1 MKKEKQTIIFFL
13 SLVLVLQLFIYAP
26 HVGKGFVTDD
36 FVWLGNVIFHGSVDY
51 LKPFSITPGFYRPL
65 VSLTFGLQYQ
75 LHGLDPGPYGW
86 FNLILHLV
94 NILLVYRL
102 LSSIEI
108 SRAYALPV
116 AILFAFNTKGPAMAV
131 GWISGRTTLLFTLF
145 TLLSLY
151 LYLKAKQQAPQ
162 HPRRLFLYVL
172 AAMTYLAALLSKETA
187 VAVPVFVFLASF
199 FIRGKKDKRIQTAF
213 QSMLVFLIPLVFY
226 GFLRLSSN
234 AITPFNAPDFY
245 RFTLAPTVI
254 LRNLWE
260 YITRAGM
267 LDFSIA
273 VWLLVVLLFTRKR
286 IKTMEAIDRTLLA
299 AGAGWFLCFL
309 LPTLFVPVRSDIY
322 VYVPQVGLHLMLLP
336 IIFYLWRQTVSSI
349 KKRINRVI
357 VLFPIGVLILVCIG
371 FLMAAAEANAK
382 KGNSSAV
389 FTRQVVQAAS
399 TMEVETYIFIV
410 DTHANQGLSPSR
422 TVSYGFPWLLHLY
435 YPDKYFTG
443 EIILPRRVSQ
453 IKCKE
458 GIFNFFFR
466 ANGELVGPFNC
477 AGLRY
482 LITLSNP
489 YISSLE
495 KHQKQEKP
503 GSKRPHSL
511 KKRKLRLKR
520 LKLKRKV

>member
-1 MKKEKQTIIFFL
+1 MKKEKQKIIFFL

-36 FVWLGNVIFHGSVDY
+36 FVWLGNVIFHGNVDY
-51 LKPFSITPGFYRPL
+51 LKPFTITTGFYRPL

-75 LHGLDPGPYGW
+75 FHGLDPGPYGW
-86 FNLILHLV
+86 FNLLLHLV

-102 LSSIEI
+102 LFSIEI
-108 SRAYALPV
+108 SRVYALPA

-151 LYLKAKQQAPQ
+151 LYLKAKQQVPQ

-187 VAVPVFVFLASF
+187 VAVPVFVFLAAF
-199 FIRGKKDKRIQTAF
+199 FIQGKKDKPIRTAF
-213 QSMLVFLIPLVFY
+213 QSTLVFLIPLVFY
-226 GFLRLSSN
+226 GFLRLSSD
-234 AITPFNAPDFY
+234 AITPFNAPDSY

-267 LDFSIA
+267 LDFAIA
-273 VWLLVVLLFTRKR
+273 AGLLVVLLFTRKR
-286 IKTMEAIDRTLLA
+286 RKPMEGINRTLLA

-309 LPTLFVPVRSDIY
+309 LPTLFLPVRSDIY

-336 IIFYLWRQTVSSI
+336 IIFYLWRQAVSSI
-349 KKRINRVI
+349 KKRINQVI

-389 FTRQVVQAAS
+389 FTQQVLQATSGMDVAD
-399 TMEVETYIFIV
+399 YIFIV
-410 DTHANQGLSPSR
+410 DTHAGQELSPSR
-422 TVSYGFPWLLHLY
+422 TVSYGFPLLLHLY
-435 YPDKYFTG
+435 YPHKYFTG

-458 GIFNFFFR
+458 GVFNFFFR

-495 KHQKQEKP
+495 KQEKP
-503 GSKRPHSL
+503 GRKRPHRL
-511 KKRKLRLKR
+511 RKRKLRLKR
-520 LKLKRKV
+520 LKLKKEV